1 MATIPRYKGPFRAR
15 EAERLLWR
23 AGFGPRRGQAASLA
37 RLGLDGAVHSLTHP
51 PGERWVGPR
60 PHDDK
65 GRPLAP
71 ADAWGHDH
79 LWWLDRMVRTSRPL
93 VERMTLV
100 WHDWFATS
108 NSGVGSQKLML
119 AQNRLLRRY
128 ALGSFDRLLVSIT
141 ANPAMLIWLSG
152 TDNRKDAP
160 NENYGRELMELFTLG
175 EGNGYTERDVREQAR
190 TLTGWTSTWKR
201 GKGQTDFR
209 FDQKRHDAGTKTVF
223 GKQGTFSWRDAVS
236 LCIHHPKHAPFFVE
250 KLWSYFIP
258 EPPDAATRAGLEAIY
273 RQGFEVRPVLEA
285 ILRHP
290 ALYTGPRMVKS
301 PVVYTAG
308 LLRGLN
314 RGVDTTAWVWL
325 SEGAGQRLFNPP
337 NVAGWDDSRW
347 LDTNSFRGRWQIA
360 NTALEKVSLGDRKKK
375 NAPKVPNDPEAIVKG
390 ALAVLGNP
398 TIRPETRAALL
409 GFARVSL
416 KGAAG
421 WKAESY
427 PPLVA
432 NAVRQLLAVSPDL
445 QTC

>member
-1 MATIPRYKGPFRAR
+1 MTTPRYTGPFRTA

-37 RLGLDGAVHSLTHP
+37 RLGLEGAVHSLTHP

-65 GRPLAP
+65 GHPLAP
-71 ADAWGHDH
+71 ADAYGHDH

-108 NSGVGSQKLML
+108 NAGVGSQKLML
-119 AQNRLLRRY
+119 AQNRLLRRH
-128 ALGSFDRLLVSIT
+128 ALGDFDKLLIAIT

-175 EGNGYTERDVREQAR
+175 EGNGYTEHDVREQAR
-190 TLTGWTSTWKR
+190 ALTGWTSTWKR

-209 FDQKRHDAGTKTVF
+209 FDASRHDPRNKTVF
-223 GKQGTFSWRDAVS
+223 GKHGTFSWRDSVS
-236 LCIHHPKHAPFFVE
+236 LCLHHPKHAPFFVD
-250 KLWSYFIP
+250 KLWSYFVATP
-258 EPPDAATRAGLEAIY
+258 LDATTRAGLVEIY
-273 RQGFEVRPVLEA
+273 QRDFEVRPVLEA

-290 ALYTGPRMVKS
+290 ALYTGPRMVKP
-301 PVVYTAG
+301 PVVYIAG

-314 RGVDTTAWVWL
+314 RGVDTSAWVWL
-325 SEGAGQRLFNPP
+325 SEGAGQRLFYPP
-337 NVAGWDDSRW
+337 NVAGWDDARW
-347 LDTNSFRGRWQIA
+347 LDTNTFRGRWSIA
-360 NTALEKVSLGDRKKK
+360 NTALERVSLGDRKGKK
-375 NAPKVPNDPEAIVKG
+375 GPKVPNDPEAIVKG

-398 TIRPETRAALL
+398 TIRPETRRELVT
-409 GFARVSL
+409 FARSSL
-416 KGAAG
+416 KDASG
-421 WKAESY
+421 WKAEAY

-432 NAVRQLLAVSPDL
+432 NAVRQLLAASPDL